1 MNDKGKSADLV
12 PTSLRSLSA
21 SRRSL
26 KEGNAPLSSL
36 GGINGT
42 LRMLHQ
48 YLLNLVEP
56 ESLANL
62 LDLVELFPGKE
73 LHANLLVGLTR

>member
-1 MNDKGKSADLV
+1 MNDKGKPADLV

-42 LRMLHQ
+42 LRVTPILTD
-48 YLLNLVEP
+48 LVEP

-62 LDLVELFPGKE
+62 LDLVEFFPGKE